1 VTGRCYLKQR
11 HQEFLNFLKLLA
23 EDLRRQKLHLQQLFH
38 S

>member
-1 VTGRCYLKQR
+1 
-11 HQEFLNFLKLLA
+11 LNFLKLLA